1 MVAKDG
7 RQIAAEVGPELDY
20 LSRVSRK
27 LGVVDLVHDFFDPL
41 VGDWNDL
48 REESERWRK
57 AAKVT
62 EAVTKHVAAPLGGV
76 DARWQGKDADAFLD
90 HMRKVGLA
98 GGDMSDAMNAMA
110 DALEETADGVRDI
123 VQDMAHVLADAAD
136 SVSGT
141 AALPL
146 EGDQRAIKHIEELK
160 EPVRELHESARQV
173 LEAFLELCDGVSG
186 EAGNFGA
193 VQMQHKYPDRDWTY
207 TAPAKPEAKTPE
219 PAKASDTAAASKSG
233 GSPSTGGGGGVA
245 AGGVGSVGAPAA
257 SAAQPQQMQFGG
269 ATGVAEQ
276 PPPVEKGAGAAP
288 AAAAAGGRPG
298 GASGGMGGGM
308 PMMGGMMGG
317 GAGGQQGGDKEH
329 KPKQRLTGSIDDLLG
344 KPKKAAPKVIG
355 DDD

>member
-1 MVAKDG
+1 MTKNG

-48 REESERWRK
+48 REEAERWRK

-76 DARWQGKDADAFLD
+76 DARWEGKDADAFMD

-110 DALEETADGVRDI
+110 DALEETAEGVRDI

-141 AALPL
+141 AALPV

-160 EPVRELHESARQV
+160 DPVRELHESARQV
-173 LEAFLELCDGVSG
+173 LEAFLKLCDEVSG
-186 EAGNFGA
+186 EAGTFGA
-193 VQMQHKYPDRDWTY
+193 VRMEHKYPEKDWTY

-219 PAKASDTAAASKSG
+219 PAKPSDTVAAGKG
-233 GSPSTGGGGGVA
+233 GGGAPTTGGGGGGGVG
-245 AGGVGSVGAPAA
+245 AGGVGSVGTPAA
-257 SAAQPQQMQFGG
+257 PPQPTQFGG
-269 ATGVAEQ
+269 ATGVSEQ
-276 PPPVEKGAGAAP
+276 PPPAEKGAGTAP

-298 GASGGMGGGM
+298 GAPGGAGMMGM

-317 GAGGQQGGDKEH
+317 NQQGGDKEH
-329 KPKQRLTGSIDDLLG
+329 KPRQRLTGSIDDLLG

>member
-1 MVAKDG
+1 MTAEDG

-41 VGDWNDL
+41 VGDWDDL
-48 REESERWRK
+48 REEAGRWRK

-62 EAVTKHVAAPLGGV
+62 EAVTVHIAAPLGGV
-76 DARWQGKDADAFLD
+76 DARWEGKDADAFLD

-110 DALEETADGVRDI
+110 DALEETAEAVRDI
-123 VQDMAHVLADAAD
+123 VRDMAHVLADAAD

-141 AALPL
+141 ASLPL
-146 EGDQRAIKHIEELK
+146 EGDQRAVRHIEEIK
-160 EPVRELHESARQV
+160 DPVRELHESARQV
-173 LEAFLELCDGVSG
+173 MEAFLRLCDGVSG
-186 EAGNFGA
+186 EDDGFDA
-193 VQMQHKYPDRDWTY
+193 VRMEHRYPEKDWTY
-207 TAPAKPEAKTPE
+207 AAPAKPEVKVPE
-219 PAKASDTAAASKSG
+219 PARASATAPAGTGGGSSG
-233 GSPSTGGGGGVA
+233 GGTPAGGGGGV
-245 AGGVGSVGAPAA
+245 GSVAAPAA
-257 SAAQPQQMQFGG
+257 AAATPTPMQFGG

-276 PPPVEKGAGAAP
+276 PPAAQQGAGTAP

-298 GASGGMGGGM
+298 GAPGGMMGGM

-317 GAGGQQGGDKEH
+317 GGQQGGDKEH
-329 KPKQRLTGSIDDLLG
+329 KPRQRLTGSIDDLLG
-344 KPKKAAPKVIG
+344 KPKKAAPKTIG